1 LKIAKVCPI
10 FKSGSEAEFT
20 NYRPISVLPSFS
32 KVYEKIVYNRLLSF
46 LTVNN
51 ILIDNKYGFRKS
63 CSSYMALL
71 DLHERNTAS
80 IDAQHFALGIF
91 IDLQKAFETI
101 NHKILISNL
110 E

>member
-1 LKIAKVCPI
+1 
-10 FKSGSEAEFT
+10 
-20 NYRPISVLPSFS
+20 
-32 KVYEKIVYNRLLSF
+32 
-46 LTVNN
+46 
-51 ILIDNKYGFRKS
+51 
-63 CSSYMALL
+63 MALL